1 MNILQSRIIVVRE
14 PNGTLRK
21 ANADERH
28 NVNQI
33 YFPQSGRELKHPV
46 MFEDEHLKV
55 EKLNKCFKIK

>member
-1 MNILQSRIIVVRE
+1 MNILQSRIVVVRE
-14 PNGTLRK
+14 PDGTLRK

-33 YFPQSGRELKHPV
+33 YFPQSGRELKHPA

-55 EKLNKCFKIK
+55 EKLSKMF